1 MKRITFLLFT
11 FTSLL
16 PSSAQELRSDID
28 LSDPFIMADARSQ
41 QYYMTG
47 TGGGLWQ
54 SGDLEVWTY
63 LGFPLQFN
71 EAAWMGASP
80 QVWASEIHCIDGKY
94 YNFSTRQH
102 HHRQQRTS
110 TTRRTHHE
118 QHTAPRQVLAHQ
130 RG

>member
-1 MKRITFLLFT
+1 MKRITFLIFT

-16 PSSAQELRSDID
+16 PSSAQELRSDIG

-47 TGGGLWQ
+47 TGGGLWK
-54 SGDLEVWTY
+54 SSDLEVWTY

-80 QVWASEIHCIDGKY
+80 QVWASEIHAIDGKY
-94 YNFSTRQH
+94 YNFSTLTNGNQTI
-102 HHRQQRTS
+102 HHRT
-110 TTRRTHHE
+110 
-118 QHTAPRQVLAHQ
+118 PPVLL
-130 RG
+130 